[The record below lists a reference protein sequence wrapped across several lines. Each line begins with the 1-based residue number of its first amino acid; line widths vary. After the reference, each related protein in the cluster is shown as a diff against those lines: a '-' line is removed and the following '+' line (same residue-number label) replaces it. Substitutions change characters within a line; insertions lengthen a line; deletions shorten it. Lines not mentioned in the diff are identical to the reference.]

1 MEQLLSFDAMHWVA
15 LYGYW
20 AVAIVIGLESMGLPL
35 PGETVL
41 ISAAA
46 LAGAGQGGLSI
57 VPIILAAVTGAVV
70 GDSAGYWIGRRIGL
84 DALIRHGSRI
94 GLNEARLKLGQY
106 LFARHGGKIVF
117 LGRFVPIL
125 RVSAALLAGVNRMP
139 WLRFLPFN
147 AAGGIVWATV
157 VGSAAYGLGS
167 SVHHLSGVIGAGL
180 FALALLLLVGVAVF
194 IRRNEEKLL
203 AEAERALPGPLR
215 TDHRAMGQA

>member
-15 LYGYW
+15 RYRYW

-41 ISAAA
+41 ITAA
-46 LAGAGQGGLSI
+46 LAGAGQGGLRI

-70 GDSAGYWIGRRIGL
+70 GDSAGYWIGRRIGVGCPPCRRQP
-84 DALIRHGSRI
+84 DALAPLSP
-94 GLNEARLKLGQY
+94 
-106 LFARHGGKIVF
+106 F
-117 LGRFVPIL
+117 LCR
-125 RVSAALLAGVNRMP
+125 R
-139 WLRFLPFN
+139 
-147 AAGGIVWATV
+147 GIVWATV
-157 VGSAAYGLGS
+157 VGAAAYGLGS

-180 FALALLLLVGVAVF
+180 FALALLLLVGIAVF

-215 TDHRAMGQA
+215 TDHRAMEQA

>member
-1 MEQLLSFDAMHWVA
+1 MEQLLSPDAMQWVA

-20 AVAIVIGLESMGLPL
+20 AIALVIGLESMGIPL

-57 VPIILAAVTGAVV
+57 TPIILAAVMGAVV

-84 DALIRHGSRI
+84 GTLLRHGPRI
-94 GLNEARLKLGQY
+94 GLTEARLKLGQY

-117 LGRFVPIL
+117 VGRFVPIL

-147 AAGGIVWATV
+147 AAGGIVWASL

-167 SVHHLSGVIGAGL
+167 SVHRLSGLIGAGL
-180 FALALLLLVGVAVF
+180 LVVALLALVGMALF
-194 IRRNEEKLL
+194 IRRNETKLL
-203 AEAERALPGPLR
+203 AEAERALPGPLLDR
-215 TDHRAMGQA
+215 R